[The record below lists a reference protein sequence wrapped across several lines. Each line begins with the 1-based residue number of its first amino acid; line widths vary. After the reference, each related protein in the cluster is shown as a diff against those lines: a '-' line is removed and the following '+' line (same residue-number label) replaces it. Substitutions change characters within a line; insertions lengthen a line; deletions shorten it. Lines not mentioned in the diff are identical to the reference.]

1 VEVQSIAINLQR
13 MIGAGR
19 DRPLE
24 PGQINDLATPL
35 TTTVSRPPTQHRSI
49 TCEVCDTSPLIG
61 IRYKGT
67 HNDEDYDICEKV
79 QGRVQ
84 LEVERGFYDTIAQ
97 TVLAYCEAVWPR
109 ARLWRL

>member
-1 VEVQSIAINLQR
+1 

-35 TTTVSRPPTQHRSI
+35 TTTVSRPSTQHRSI
-49 TCEVCDTSPLIG
+49 TCEECDTSPLIG

-67 HNDEDYDICEKV
+67 DIDEDYDICENV

-84 LEVERGFYDTIAQ
+84 LGRKRF
-97 TVLAYCEAVWPR
+97 L
-109 ARLWRL
+109 